1 MIPSRIAL
9 AVLAASAAAVFAFAA
24 TAGTARAQSPAPAPA
39 SCDFAQSVPVVFA
52 STFQVVTDRGTGTA
66 FHIGNGEF
74 LTAAHVV
81 DSASSIQLR
90 HGARRLTASRA
101 GYDTA
106 TDIAL
111 LRANG
116 AGVAALSFGD
126 VSAIGPGHALA
137 VAGYPPSV
145 TGTPAAVSGL
155 LSKFVRDPSW
165 GAGTYIQTD
174 AAVNPGNS
182 GGPVFDRCGA
192 VVGLVVAKLVHTEIE
207 GISWAVA
214 QDTIEAMLPSLR
226 SPSAAPAAEPSYDA
240 LTITAICAR
249 GPATAAPCRASAVG
263 GIDDDAT
270 WRVWVSGARD
280 PSSLRWAFDG
290 GGSMSEA
297 TARTYF
303 PYLSYSL
310 HTIRA
315 YDPVSRTW
323 SEPYAFTVYYE
334 PPAAESG
341 AITITA
347 FCEAGPATAEA
358 CRTSAVTGL
367 DRNEGW
373 RIWARGVEDWSE
385 VHYSFDHGDALTE
398 EQARDHFPLLDPGG
412 HAVRILERRA
422 GRWHRSGEYP
432 FVIKPLASEISVSAV
447 CNYGDLLPA
456 ACRAAGR
463 AGLNAGAGF
472 TAWLLGVEDW
482 DDLRYRFDGGP
493 VLTEDQAHDTFRDL
507 DWGLHSVSVNEHR
520 LSGETGWSAP
530 YPFLISTA
538 VPALTVSA
546 FCNADGGETAEACRT
561 SAENAGLRASG
572 RWLIW
577 VSGMEDY
584 DRARYRFDGGA
595 ALTQQQMSTAFRRLS
610 IGRHTLEV
618 NEHRPSGET
627 GWSPPY
633 GFWIVSR

>member
-24 TAGTARAQSPAPAPA
+24 TADTARAQSPAPA

-81 DSASSIQLR
+81 DSASTIQLR

-145 TGTPAAVSGL
+145 TGTPSVASGL

-192 VVGLVVAKLVHTEIE
+192 VAGLVVAKLVHTDIE

-214 QDTIEAMLPSLR
+214 SNTIEAMLPSLR
-226 SPSAAPAAEPSYDA
+226 SASVAPAAEPSYDA
-240 LTITAICAR
+240 LTITAICAQ
-249 GPATAAPCRASAVG
+249 GPASAAACRASAVG

-280 PSSLRWAFDG
+280 PLSLWYAFDG
-290 GGSMSEA
+290 GGAMTEA

-303 PYLSYSL
+303 PYLSYGL
-310 HTIRA
+310 HTISAWDPASRA
-315 YDPVSRTW
+315 W

-334 PPAAESG
+334 PSAAESG

-347 FCEAGPATAEA
+347 FCTAGPDTAEA
-358 CRTSAVTGL
+358 CRTSAVAGL

-373 RIWARGVEDWSE
+373 RIWARGVEDWSD
-385 VHYSFDHGDALTE
+385 VRYVFDSGNPLTE
-398 EQARDHFPLLDPGG
+398 EQARDHFPLLYPGG
-412 HAVRILERRA
+412 HVVRILERRA
-422 GRWHRSGEYP
+422 GRRHRSGEYP

-447 CNYGDLLPA
+447 CNHGDLLPA
-456 ACRAAGR
+456 ACRAAGK
-463 AGLNAGAGF
+463 AGLDAGAGF
-472 TAWLLGVEDW
+472 GPWLRGVENW
-482 DDLRYRFDGGP
+482 NNLRYRFDGGSA
-493 VLTEDQAHDTFRDL
+493 LTRDQAHAAFRDL
-507 DWGLHSVSVNEHR
+507 DWGIHTVSVNESR
-520 LSGETGWSAP
+520 PSGETGWSAP
-530 YPFLISTA
+530 YSFLISTA

-546 FCNADGGETAEACRT
+546 FCNTDGGETAEACHAT
-561 SAENAGLRASG
+561 AQSAGLHG
-572 RWLIW
+572 RGGTLWW
-577 VSGMEDY
+577 VRGVEKWSNV
-584 DRARYRFDGGA
+584 RYRFDGGA
-595 ALTQQQMSTAFRRLS
+595 ALTRGQINSALARLAV
-610 IGRHTLEV
+610 GRHTLEV

>member
-1 MIPSRIAL
+1 MAGVSRAVAILAAAL
-9 AVLAASAAAVFAFAA
+9 AVAGVAFASSPGA
-24 TAGTARAQSPAPAPA
+24 ARAQTGAA
-39 SCDFAQSVPVVFA
+39 CDFATSTPVVFA

-81 DSASSIQLR
+81 DSASTIQLR
-90 HGARRLTASRA
+90 HGARRLAASRV

-116 AGVAALSFGD
+116 AGVAALAFGD
-126 VSAIGPGHALA
+126 VSGIGPGHALA

-145 TGTPAAVSGL
+145 SGTPSVASGL

-165 GAGTYIQTD
+165 GAGTYLQTD

-214 QDTIEAMLPSLR
+214 QNTIEAMLPSLR
-226 SPSAAPAAEPSYDA
+226 SASAAPAAEPSYDT
-240 LTITAICAR
+240 LTITALCAR
-249 GPATAAPCRASAVG
+249 DTASAAACRASAIR

-290 GGSMSEA
+290 GGAMSEA
-297 TARTYF
+297 TARAYF
-303 PYLSYSL
+303 PYLSYGL
-310 HTIRA
+310 HTIKA
-315 YDPVSRTW
+315 YDPVSRIW

-347 FCEAGPATAEA
+347 FCAAGPDTAEA
-358 CRTSAVTGL
+358 CRASAVAGL

-385 VHYSFDHGDALTE
+385 VRYRFDGGDSLAK
-398 EQARDHFPLLDPGG
+398 EQVKYHFSLLDPGEHVVTIQEYRDG
-412 HAVRILERRA
+412 V
-422 GRWHRSGEYP
+422 WHRSREYP
-432 FVIKPLASEISVSAV
+432 FVIRRPVSEISISAV

-456 ACRAAGR
+456 ACRAVGE
-463 AGLNAGAGF
+463 AGLDAGAGF
-472 TAWLLGVEDW
+472 NPWVRGVENW
-482 DDLRYRFDGGP
+482 NNLRYRFDGGSA
-493 VLTEDQAHDTFRDL
+493 LTVDEAYEAFYDL
-507 DWGLHSVSVNEHR
+507 DWGLHSVEVNEYR
-520 LSGETGWSAP
+520 PSGETGWSAP
-530 YPFLISTA
+530 YPFLIATE
-538 VPALTVSA
+538 VPALTVAA
-546 FCNADGGETAEACRT
+546 FCNTDGGDTHEECRANAE
-561 SAENAGLRASG
+561 SKGLRARG
-572 RWLIW
+572 GTRIW
-577 VSGMEDY
+577 VRGMEDY
-584 DRARYRFDGGA
+584 DRVRYRFDGGA
-595 ALTQQQMSTAFRRLS
+595 TLTEALMSDAFEGLS

-618 NEHRPSGET
+618 NEYRPSGET

-633 GFWIVSR
+633 AFWIVAR

>member
-1 MIPSRIAL
+1 MAGVSKAVAILAAAL
-9 AVLAASAAAVFAFAA
+9 AVAGVAFASSPGA
-24 TAGTARAQSPAPAPA
+24 ARAQTGAA
-39 SCDFAQSVPVVFA
+39 CDFATSTPVVFA

-90 HGARRLTASRA
+90 HGTRRLAASRV

-106 TDIAL
+106 TDVAL

-116 AGVAALSFGD
+116 AGVAALAFGD
-126 VSAIGPGHALA
+126 VSGIGPGHALA

-145 TGTPAAVSGL
+145 SGTPSVASGL

-165 GAGTYIQTD
+165 GAGTYLQTD

-214 QDTIEAMLPSLR
+214 QNTIEAMLPSLR
-226 SPSAAPAAEPSYDA
+226 SAPAASAAEPAYEG
-240 LTITAICAR
+240 LTITALCAR
-249 GPATAAPCRASAVG
+249 DTASAAACRASAIR

-280 PSSLRWAFDG
+280 RSSLRWAFDG
-290 GGSMSEA
+290 GGSMSET

-303 PYLSYSL
+303 PYLSHGL
-310 HTIRA
+310 HTITA
-315 YDPVSRTW
+315 YDPVSRIW

-347 FCEAGPATAEA
+347 FCEAGPDTAEA
-358 CRTSAVTGL
+358 CRTSAVAGL

-373 RIWARGVEDWSE
+373 RIWARGVEDWSN
-385 VHYSFDHGDALTE
+385 VRYRFDGGALLSD
-398 EQARDHFPLLDPGG
+398 EQARDHFPLLHPGG
-412 HAVRILERRA
+412 HAVRISEYRN
-422 GRWHRSGEYP
+422 GRWHRSREYP
-432 FVIKPLASEISVSAV
+432 FVIRPPVSEISISAV

-463 AGLNAGAGF
+463 AGLDAGAGF
-472 TAWLLGVEDW
+472 NPWVRGVEN
-482 DDLRYRFDGGP
+482 LNNIRYRFDGGP
-493 VLTEDQAHDTFRDL
+493 TLTRDQTHDAFRDL
-507 DWGLHSVSVNEHR
+507 DWGLHSVEVNEYGP
-520 LSGETGWSAP
+520 SGETGWSAP
-530 YPFLISTA
+530 YPFLIATE
-538 VPALTVSA
+538 VPPLTIAA
-546 FCNADGGETAEACRT
+546 FCNAGDGDTHEECRA
-561 SAENAGLRASG
+561 SAERDGLRASG
-572 RWLIW
+572 GTHPW
-577 VSGMEDY
+577 VYGMEDY
-584 DRARYRFDGGA
+584 DRARYRFDGGP
-595 ALTQQQMSTAFRRLS
+595 ALTGAQINAAFGRLS

-618 NEHRPSGET
+618 NEYRPSGET

-633 GFWIVSR
+633 AFWIVAR